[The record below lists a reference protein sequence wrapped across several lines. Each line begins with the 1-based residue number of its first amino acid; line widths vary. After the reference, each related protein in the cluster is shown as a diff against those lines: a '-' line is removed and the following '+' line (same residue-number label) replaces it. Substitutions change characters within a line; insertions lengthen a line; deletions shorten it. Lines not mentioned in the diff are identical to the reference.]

1 MKKISKLWVV
11 LLIIVVA
18 LAYQY
23 PIQKALALKSFE
35 DYINNQ
41 GIIENKIASKEVL
54 KDWKQGGYLIVVTFH
69 DDANNK
75 YYYHY
80 ETWTY
85 RKGEKLKFN
94 RMTLS
99 IVDEKKSV
107 ELDAPYDGKCK
118 YPPIEH

>member
-1 MKKISKLWVV
+1 MKKISKLWAV

-41 GIIENKIASKEVL
+41 GIIENKIASKKVL

-69 DDANNK
+69 DDSNNK